1 MQEHQIFS
9 IFEKI
14 KKNAMKQFLSFLLA
28 CLFLPV
34 FGQAQT
40 EVSLPESKLTE
51 PSTIQQPLSDSLS
64 PDSTRFSLPSP
75 VPQAGIYRPFG
86 MYGLSPLDY
95 GYASWELHQGF
106 NASIG
111 LNVTFSPSKYAPSGV
126 GFGQDAAFMY
136 AVPLTKRFSV
146 AGGVYASNMNW
157 GFINYRQVGI
167 AAVAAFQVNDRV
179 SLYAYGNKSL
189 MPDRSFP
196 YYPLPNFAPD
206 RLGGMVNFKL
216 GESSSISIGVE
227 GRRYP
232 NGAAAWW

>member
-1 MQEHQIFS
+1 
-9 IFEKI
+9 
-14 KKNAMKQFLSFLLA
+14 MKQFLSFLLT
-28 CLFLPV
+28 LSFLPV
-34 FGQAQT
+34 LCQAQT
-40 EVSLPESKLTE
+40 ETSLPDKQIMES
-51 PSTIQQPLSDSLS
+51 PNIQPLPDTLKSDSAK
-64 PDSTRFSLPSP
+64 FSIPSP
-75 VPQAGIYRPFG
+75 VPQSSIYRPFG

-111 LNVTFSPSKYAPSGV
+111 LHVTFSPSKYAPSGA

-136 AVPLTKRFSV
+136 ALPLTKRFCV

-167 AAVAAFQVNDRV
+167 AAVAAFQVNDRI

>member
-1 MQEHQIFS
+1 
-9 IFEKI
+9 
-14 KKNAMKQFLSFLLA
+14 MKQFLSFLLT
-28 CLFLPV
+28 LSFLPV
-34 FGQAQT
+34 LCQAQT
-40 EVSLPESKLTE
+40 ETSLPDKQIMES
-51 PSTIQQPLSDSLS
+51 PNIQPLPDTLKSDSAK
-64 PDSTRFSLPSP
+64 FSIPSP
-75 VPQAGIYRPFG
+75 VPQSSIYRPFG
-86 MYGLSPLDY
+86 MYG
-95 GYASWELHQGF
+95 F

-111 LNVTFSPSKYAPSGV
+111 LHVTFSPSKYAPSGA

-136 AVPLTKRFSV
+136 ALPLTKRFSV

-167 AAVAAFQVNDRV
+167 AAVAAFQVNDRI

-196 YYPLPNFAPD
+196 YYPLPNIAPD

>member
-1 MQEHQIFS
+1 
-9 IFEKI
+9 
-14 KKNAMKQFLSFLLA
+14 MKQFLSFLLT
-28 CLFLPV
+28 LSFLPV
-34 FGQAQT
+34 LCQAQT
-40 EVSLPESKLTE
+40 ETSLPDKQIMES
-51 PSTIQQPLSDSLS
+51 PNIQPLPDTLKSDSVK
-64 PDSTRFSLPSP
+64 FSIPSP
-75 VPQAGIYRPFG
+75 VPQSSIYRPFG

-111 LNVTFSPSKYAPSGV
+111 LHVTFSPSKYAPSGA

-136 AVPLTKRFSV
+136 ALPLTKRFSL
-146 AGGVYASNMNW
+146 AGGV
-157 GFINYRQVGI
+157 
-167 AAVAAFQVNDRV
+167 
-179 SLYAYGNKSL
+179 YAYGNKSL

>member
-1 MQEHQIFS
+1 
-9 IFEKI
+9 
-14 KKNAMKQFLSFLLA
+14 
-28 CLFLPV
+28 
-34 FGQAQT
+34 
-40 EVSLPESKLTE
+40 
-51 PSTIQQPLSDSLS
+51 
-64 PDSTRFSLPSP
+64 
-75 VPQAGIYRPFG
+75 
-86 MYGLSPLDY
+86 
-95 GYASWELHQGF
+95 
-106 NASIG
+106 
-111 LNVTFSPSKYAPSGV
+111 
-126 GFGQDAAFMY
+126 MY
-136 AVPLTKRFSV
+136 ALPLTKRFSV

-167 AAVAAFQVNDRV
+167 AAVAAFQVNDRI

-216 GESSSISIGVE
+216 SESSSISIGVE